1 MLTVKFHKYIHGKN
15 KLFYSIIIISKKA
28 APYSGKFIEK
38 IGFYHPVQNKWNQKS
53 IFINFDRLSFWLHR
67 GVKINKSL
75 FLLIKPLLILN
86 LKK

>member
-38 IGFYHPVQNKWNQKS
+38 IGFYHPVQNK
-53 IFINFDRLSFWLHR
+53 
-67 GVKINKSL
+67 
-75 FLLIKPLLILN
+75 
-86 LKK
+86 